1 MLRRARGRC
10 AGVRRGR
17 GRGGSRAASRR
28 GPTTPTRPGKKPH
41 KRSAGSYAV
50 TAAVAVFVLA
60 FLSPFV
66 IILLNSFKTSADY
79 RTNGSLSLP
88 TQWNWEIIG
97 DVWERVDFSQKLLNS
112 IQISLGVV
120 LIAVLF
126 ALFNAYAIG
135 IGRVRWRTAFLVFF
149 LGANVLPQEGLVYP
163 IYYLFKEMGLYDGK
177 LGYTILV
184 GITYS
189 AFGTYLLSSV
199 FSSFPRELIE
209 AASMDGAGRWTIL
222 WRIVLPMSWPTL
234 SVMCVFFF
242 VWSWNEFLYPLVLL
256 ISNDNQ
262 TVPLGLSV
270 MQGQYTSDP
279 TAMSAAALLGI
290 IPMVVFFLIFQRSLT
305 RGLTAGAV
313 HGGGFDEFAG
323 EAAEDGGEQVGPEGA
338 VRDADEDGVA
348 EFAVV
353 EAHLLEQVVDG
364 VHQAFLWQD
373 VGAEEEDEE
382 GGA

>member
-1 MLRRARGRC
+1 MTMITYANDDTSSRPDVRKASPAGHAAPKQRR
-10 AGVRRGR
+10 
-17 GRGGSRAASRR
+17 
-28 GPTTPTRPGKKPH
+28 KKR
-41 KRSAGSYAV
+41 KTSGRSAGSYAV
-50 TAAVAVFVLA
+50 IAAVTVFVLA
-60 FLSPFV
+60 FLAPFG
-66 IILLNSFKTSADY
+66 IILVNSFKTSADY
-79 RTNGSLSLP
+79 RSNGSLSWP
-88 TQWNWEIIG
+88 EQWNWGVIG
-97 DVWERVDFSQKLLNS
+97 EVWERVDFSQKLVNS

-120 LIAVLF
+120 VIAVVL

-149 LGANVLPQEGLVYP
+149 LGVNVLPQEGLVYP
-163 IYYLFKEMGLYDGK
+163 IYYLFKELGLYDGK

-209 AASMDGAGRWTIL
+209 AASMDGASRWTIL

-256 ISNDNQ
+256 ISNNKQ

-279 TAMSAAALLGI
+279 TALSAAALLGV
-290 IPMVVFFLIFQRSLT
+290 IPMIVFFLIFQRTLT

-313 HGGGFDEFAG
+313 K
-323 EAAEDGGEQVGPEGA
+323 
-338 VRDADEDGVA
+338 
-348 EFAVV
+348 
-353 EAHLLEQVVDG
+353 
-364 VHQAFLWQD
+364 
-373 VGAEEEDEE
+373 
-382 GGA
+382 

>member
-1 MLRRARGRC
+1 MTTDT
-10 AGVRRGR
+10 
-17 GRGGSRAASRR
+17 
-28 GPTTPTRPGKKPH
+28 TTPSAPPVQKTETPGRTSTRRDRKQRTLGK
-41 KRSAGSYAV
+41 RGAGSYAV
-50 TAAVAVFVLA
+50 VAAVTVFVLA
-60 FLSPFV
+60 FLAPFG
-66 IILLNSFKTSADY
+66 IILINSFKTSADY
-79 RTNGSLSLP
+79 RANGSLSWP
-88 TQWNWEIIG
+88 EQWNWDIVA
-97 DVWERVDFSQKLLNS
+97 DVWERVDFTQKLINS

-120 LIAVLF
+120 VIAVAL

-135 IGRVRWRTAFLVFF
+135 IGRIRWRTAFLVFF
-149 LGANVLPQEGLVYP
+149 LGVNVLPQEGLVYP

-209 AASMDGAGRWTIL
+209 AASLDGAGRWTIL
-222 WRIVLPMSWPTL
+222 WRIILPMSWPTL

-256 ISNDNQ
+256 ISNDQQ

-279 TAMSAAALLGI
+279 IAMSAAALLGV
-290 IPMVVFFLIFQRSLT
+290 IPMIVFFLVFQRSLT

-313 HGGGFDEFAG
+313 K
-323 EAAEDGGEQVGPEGA
+323 
-338 VRDADEDGVA
+338 
-348 EFAVV
+348 
-353 EAHLLEQVVDG
+353 
-364 VHQAFLWQD
+364 
-373 VGAEEEDEE
+373 
-382 GGA
+382 

>member
-1 MLRRARGRC
+1 MTTDT
-10 AGVRRGR
+10 
-17 GRGGSRAASRR
+17 
-28 GPTTPTRPGKKPH
+28 TTPVTSRPKKTDTPGPAAPTGRRKNTAPR

-50 TAAVAVFVLA
+50 LAAVTVFVLA
-60 FLSPFV
+60 FLAPFA

-79 RTNGSLSLP
+79 RTNGSLSWP
-88 TQWNWEIIG
+88 EHWNWDIIG
-97 DVWERVDFSQKLLNS
+97 DVWERVDFTQKLVNS
-112 IQISLGVV
+112 VQISLGVV
-120 LIAVLF
+120 LIAVVL

-149 LGANVLPQEGLVYP
+149 LGVNVLPQEGLVYP

-199 FSSFPRELIE
+199 FSSFPRELVE
-209 AASMDGAGRWTIL
+209 AASLDGAGRWTIL
-222 WRIVLPMSWPTL
+222 WRIILPMSWPTL

-279 TAMSAAALLGI
+279 TALSAAALLGV
-290 IPMVVFFLIFQRSLT
+290 IPMVVFFLIFQRTLT
-305 RGLTAGAV
+305 RGVTAGAV
-313 HGGGFDEFAG
+313 K
-323 EAAEDGGEQVGPEGA
+323 
-338 VRDADEDGVA
+338 
-348 EFAVV
+348 
-353 EAHLLEQVVDG
+353 
-364 VHQAFLWQD
+364 
-373 VGAEEEDEE
+373 
-382 GGA
+382 

>member
-1 MLRRARGRC
+1 MTTDT
-10 AGVRRGR
+10 
-17 GRGGSRAASRR
+17 
-28 GPTTPTRPGKKPH
+28 TTPSAPPVQKTETLASTRQDRKKGTPGK
-41 KRSAGSYAV
+41 RGAGSYAV
-50 TAAVAVFVLA
+50 VAAVTVFVLA
-60 FLSPFV
+60 FLAPFA

-79 RTNGSLSLP
+79 RTNGSLSWP
-88 TQWNWEIIG
+88 EHWNWDIVA
-97 DVWERVDFSQKLLNS
+97 DVWERVDFTQKLVNS

-120 LIAVLF
+120 LIAVVL

-135 IGRVRWRTAFLVFF
+135 IGRIRWRTVFLVFF
-149 LGANVLPQEGLVYP
+149 LGVNVLPQEGLVYP

-209 AASMDGAGRWTIL
+209 AASLDGAGRWTIL
-222 WRIVLPMSWPTL
+222 WRIILPMSWPTL

-279 TAMSAAALLGI
+279 TAMSAAALLGV

-305 RGLTAGAV
+305 RGVTAGAV
-313 HGGGFDEFAG
+313 K
-323 EAAEDGGEQVGPEGA
+323 
-338 VRDADEDGVA
+338 
-348 EFAVV
+348 
-353 EAHLLEQVVDG
+353 
-364 VHQAFLWQD
+364 
-373 VGAEEEDEE
+373 
-382 GGA
+382 

>member
-1 MLRRARGRC
+1 MTTEPATLPGPSKQAPRGHAAPKPRKKYS
-10 AGVRRGR
+10 VR
-17 GRGGSRAASRR
+17 
-28 GPTTPTRPGKKPH
+28 KKG
-41 KRSAGSYAV
+41 AGSYAV
-50 TAAVAVFVLA
+50 LAAVAVFVLT
-60 FLSPFV
+60 FLSPFA
-66 IILLNSFKTSADY
+66 IILLNSFKTGADY
-79 RTNGSLSLP
+79 RANGSLSLP
-88 TQWNWEIIG
+88 EKWNWAIIG
-97 DVWERVDFSQKLLNS
+97 DVWERVGFTQKLLNS
-112 IQISLGVV
+112 VQISLGVV
-120 LIAVLF
+120 LIAVVL

-149 LGANVLPQEGLVYP
+149 LGLNVLPQEGLVYP
-163 IYYLFKEMGLYDGK
+163 IYYLFKEMDLYDGK

-199 FSSFPRELIE
+199 FAGFPKELIE
-209 AASMDGAGRWTIL
+209 AASLDGAGRWTIL

-270 MQGQYTSDP
+270 LQGQYTSDP
-279 TAMSAAALLGI
+279 TSLSAAALLGV

-313 HGGGFDEFAG
+313 K
-323 EAAEDGGEQVGPEGA
+323 
-338 VRDADEDGVA
+338 
-348 EFAVV
+348 
-353 EAHLLEQVVDG
+353 
-364 VHQAFLWQD
+364 
-373 VGAEEEDEE
+373 
-382 GGA
+382 

>member
-1 MLRRARGRC
+1 MTTDTTTPALPRTPTPAPPGHAVPRPKTRKATGN
-10 AGVRRGR
+10 
-17 GRGGSRAASRR
+17 RR
-28 GPTTPTRPGKKPH
+28 GP
-41 KRSAGSYAV
+41 GSYAV
-50 TAAVAVFVLA
+50 VAAVTVFVLA
-60 FLSPFV
+60 FLAPFA

-79 RTNGSLSLP
+79 RTNGPLSWP
-88 TQWNWEIIG
+88 EQWNWAVIS
-97 DVWERVDFSQKLLNS
+97 DVWERVGFTQKLLNS
-112 IQISLGVV
+112 VQISLGVV

-149 LGANVLPQEGLVYP
+149 LGVNVLPQEGLVYP

-177 LGYTILV
+177 LGYTVLV

-199 FSSFPRELIE
+199 FSGFPRELIE

-279 TAMSAAALLGI
+279 TAMSAAALLGV
-290 IPMVVFFLIFQRSLT
+290 IPMIVFFLVFQRSLT
-305 RGLTAGAV
+305 RGVTAGAV
-313 HGGGFDEFAG
+313 K
-323 EAAEDGGEQVGPEGA
+323 
-338 VRDADEDGVA
+338 
-348 EFAVV
+348 
-353 EAHLLEQVVDG
+353 
-364 VHQAFLWQD
+364 
-373 VGAEEEDEE
+373 
-382 GGA
+382 

>member
-1 MLRRARGRC
+1 MTTDTTTP
-10 AGVRRGR
+10 VT
-17 GRGGSRAASRR
+17 SRTKKAHTS
-28 GPTTPTRPGKKPH
+28 GPTPATRRRRNKAPR

-50 TAAVAVFVLA
+50 FAAVTVFVLA
-60 FLSPFV
+60 FLAPFA

-79 RTNGSLSLP
+79 RANGSLSWP
-88 TQWNWEIIG
+88 EHWNWDIIG
-97 DVWERVDFSQKLLNS
+97 DVWERVDFTQKLVNS

-120 LIAVLF
+120 LIAVVL

-149 LGANVLPQEGLVYP
+149 LGVNVLPQEGLVYP

-209 AASMDGAGRWTIL
+209 AASLDGAGRLTIL
-222 WRIVLPMSWPTL
+222 WRIILPMSWPTL

-279 TAMSAAALLGI
+279 TALSAAALLGV
-290 IPMVVFFLIFQRSLT
+290 IPMVVFFLLFQRTLT
-305 RGLTAGAV
+305 RGVTAGAV
-313 HGGGFDEFAG
+313 K
-323 EAAEDGGEQVGPEGA
+323 
-338 VRDADEDGVA
+338 
-348 EFAVV
+348 
-353 EAHLLEQVVDG
+353 
-364 VHQAFLWQD
+364 
-373 VGAEEEDEE
+373 
-382 GGA
+382 

>member
-1 MLRRARGRC
+1 MTTHTAPTAPPSHRRKAAKAKATGK
-10 AGVRRGR
+10 RR
-17 GRGGSRAASRR
+17 
-28 GPTTPTRPGKKPH
+28 TP
-41 KRSAGSYAV
+41 GSYAV
-50 TAAVAVFVLA
+50 LAAVAIFVLA
-60 FLSPFV
+60 FLAPFIV
-66 IILLNSFKTSADY
+66 ILLNSFKTSADF
-79 RTNGSLSLP
+79 RSNGSLSLP
-88 TQWNWEIIG
+88 AQWNWSIIAE
-97 DVWERVDFSQKLLNS
+97 VWERVGFTQKLFNS

-120 LIAVLF
+120 LIAVLL

-135 IGRVRWRTAFLVFF
+135 IGRIRWRTPLLIFF
-149 LGANVLPQEGLVYP
+149 LGVNVLPQEGLVYP

-199 FSSFPRELIE
+199 FASFPRELIE

-290 IPMVVFFLIFQRSLT
+290 VPMVIFFLIFQRSLT
-305 RGLTAGAV
+305 RGMTAGAV
-313 HGGGFDEFAG
+313 K
-323 EAAEDGGEQVGPEGA
+323 
-338 VRDADEDGVA
+338 
-348 EFAVV
+348 
-353 EAHLLEQVVDG
+353 
-364 VHQAFLWQD
+364 
-373 VGAEEEDEE
+373 
-382 GGA
+382 

>member
-1 MLRRARGRC
+1 MTTDTTTPVTSRPEKTHTPGPSAPTRRRKNRAPG
-10 AGVRRGR
+10 RRG
-17 GRGGSRAASRR
+17 
-28 GPTTPTRPGKKPH
+28 
-41 KRSAGSYAV
+41 AGSYAV
-50 TAAVAVFVLA
+50 VAAVTVFVLA
-60 FLSPFV
+60 FLAPFA

-79 RTNGSLSLP
+79 RTNGSLSWP
-88 TQWNWEIIG
+88 ERWNWDIIG
-97 DVWERVDFSQKLLNS
+97 DVWERVDFTQKLINS

-120 LIAVLF
+120 LIAVVL

-149 LGANVLPQEGLVYP
+149 LGVNVLPQEGLVYP
-163 IYYLFKEMGLYDGK
+163 IYYLFKETGLYDGK

-209 AASMDGAGRWTIL
+209 AASLDGAGRWTIL
-222 WRIVLPMSWPTL
+222 WRIILPMSWPTL

-279 TAMSAAALLGI
+279 TAMSAAALLGV

-305 RGLTAGAV
+305 RGVTAGAV
-313 HGGGFDEFAG
+313 K
-323 EAAEDGGEQVGPEGA
+323 
-338 VRDADEDGVA
+338 
-348 EFAVV
+348 
-353 EAHLLEQVVDG
+353 
-364 VHQAFLWQD
+364 
-373 VGAEEEDEE
+373 
-382 GGA
+382 

>member
-1 MLRRARGRC
+1 MTMTTEPTTQPRPSKQAPRAHAAPKPRKKNPAR
-10 AGVRRGR
+10 RRG
-17 GRGGSRAASRR
+17 
-28 GPTTPTRPGKKPH
+28 
-41 KRSAGSYAV
+41 AGSYAV
-50 TAAVAVFVLA
+50 IAAVAIFVLA
-60 FLSPFV
+60 FLSPFA
-66 IILLNSFKTSADY
+66 IILLNSFKTGADY
-79 RTNGSLSLP
+79 RANGSLSLP
-88 TQWNWEIIG
+88 EEWNWAVIG
-97 DVWERVDFSQKLLNS
+97 DVWERVEFTQKLINS

-120 LIAVLF
+120 LIAVVL

-149 LGANVLPQEGLVYP
+149 LGINVLPQEGLVYP

-199 FSSFPRELIE
+199 FASFPKELIE
-209 AASMDGAGRWTIL
+209 AASLDGAGRWTIL

-270 MQGQYTSDP
+270 LQGQYSSDP
-279 TAMSAAALLGI
+279 TSLSAAALLGV
-290 IPMVVFFLIFQRSLT
+290 IPMIVFFLVFQRSLT

-313 HGGGFDEFAG
+313 K
-323 EAAEDGGEQVGPEGA
+323 
-338 VRDADEDGVA
+338 
-348 EFAVV
+348 
-353 EAHLLEQVVDG
+353 
-364 VHQAFLWQD
+364 
-373 VGAEEEDEE
+373 
-382 GGA
+382 

>member
-1 MLRRARGRC
+1 MTMTMTTD
-10 AGVRRGR
+10 
-17 GRGGSRAASRR
+17 
-28 GPTTPTRPGKKPH
+28 PTTPTLPRTPTPGPRGRGARRKTRKATGNRRTP
-41 KRSAGSYAV
+41 GSYAV
-50 TAAVAVFVLA
+50 LAAVAVFVLA
-60 FLSPFV
+60 FLAPFAV
-66 IILLNSFKTSADY
+66 ILLNSFKTSADF
-79 RTNGSLSLP
+79 RAHGSLSWP
-88 TQWNWEIIG
+88 AEWNWSIIA
-97 DVWERVDFSQKLLNS
+97 DVWERVGFTQKLINS
-112 IQISLGVV
+112 VQISLGVV

-149 LGANVLPQEGLVYP
+149 LGVNVLPQEGLVYP

-279 TAMSAAALLGI
+279 TAMSAAALLGVV
-290 IPMVVFFLIFQRSLT
+290 PMIVFFLVFQRSLT
-305 RGLTAGAV
+305 RGMTAGAV
-313 HGGGFDEFAG
+313 K
-323 EAAEDGGEQVGPEGA
+323 
-338 VRDADEDGVA
+338 
-348 EFAVV
+348 
-353 EAHLLEQVVDG
+353 
-364 VHQAFLWQD
+364 
-373 VGAEEEDEE
+373 
-382 GGA
+382 

>member
-1 MLRRARGRC
+1 MTMTTHT
-10 AGVRRGR
+10 
-17 GRGGSRAASRR
+17 
-28 GPTTPTRPGKKPH
+28 TTPSAPPVQKTPPPGRTSTRRDRKKETPGK
-41 KRSAGSYAV
+41 RGAGPYAV
-50 TAAVAVFVLA
+50 VAAVTVFVLA
-60 FLSPFV
+60 FLAPFA

-79 RTNGSLSLP
+79 RANGSLSWP
-88 TQWNWEIIG
+88 EHWNWDIVA
-97 DVWERVDFSQKLLNS
+97 DVWERVDFTQKLVNS

-120 LIAVLF
+120 LIAVVL

-135 IGRVRWRTAFLVFF
+135 IGRIRWRTAFLVFF
-149 LGANVLPQEGLVYP
+149 LGVNVLPQEGLVYP

-209 AASMDGAGRWTIL
+209 AASLDGAGRWTIL
-222 WRIVLPMSWPTL
+222 WRIILPMSWPTL

-279 TAMSAAALLGI
+279 TALSAAALLGV
-290 IPMVVFFLIFQRSLT
+290 IPMVVFFLIFQRTLT
-305 RGLTAGAV
+305 RGVTAGAV
-313 HGGGFDEFAG
+313 K
-323 EAAEDGGEQVGPEGA
+323 
-338 VRDADEDGVA
+338 
-348 EFAVV
+348 
-353 EAHLLEQVVDG
+353 
-364 VHQAFLWQD
+364 
-373 VGAEEEDEE
+373 
-382 GGA
+382 

>member
-1 MLRRARGRC
+1 MTTTTDTTTPALPRTPAPVPPGHGAPRHRMRKATG
-10 AGVRRGR
+10 
-17 GRGGSRAASRR
+17 SRR
-28 GPTTPTRPGKKPH
+28 GP
-41 KRSAGSYAV
+41 GSYAV
-50 TAAVAVFVLA
+50 VAAVTVFVLA
-60 FLSPFV
+60 FLAPFA

-79 RTNGSLSLP
+79 RTNGSLSWP
-88 TQWNWEIIG
+88 EQWNWAVIS
-97 DVWERVDFSQKLLNS
+97 DVWERVGFTQKLFNS
-112 IQISLGVV
+112 VQISLGVV

-149 LGANVLPQEGLVYP
+149 LGINVLPQEGLVYP

-177 LGYTILV
+177 LGYTVLV

-199 FSSFPRELIE
+199 FASFPRELIE

-279 TAMSAAALLGI
+279 TAMSAAALLGV
-290 IPMVVFFLIFQRSLT
+290 IPMIVFFLVFQRSLT
-305 RGLTAGAV
+305 RGVTAGAV
-313 HGGGFDEFAG
+313 K
-323 EAAEDGGEQVGPEGA
+323 
-338 VRDADEDGVA
+338 
-348 EFAVV
+348 
-353 EAHLLEQVVDG
+353 
-364 VHQAFLWQD
+364 
-373 VGAEEEDEE
+373 
-382 GGA
+382 

>member
-1 MLRRARGRC
+1 MITHATTDSTGTPDVRKAAPAGHAAPKQRRKKRNP
-10 AGVRRGR
+10 
-17 GRGGSRAASRR
+17 GG
-28 GPTTPTRPGKKPH
+28 
-41 KRSAGSYAV
+41 RSAGSYAV
-50 TAAVAVFVLA
+50 IAAVTVFVLA
-60 FLSPFV
+60 FLAPFG
-66 IILLNSFKTSADY
+66 IILVNSFKTSADY
-79 RTNGSLSLP
+79 RSNGSLSWP
-88 TQWNWEIIG
+88 EQWNWSIIS
-97 DVWERVDFSQKLLNS
+97 DVWERVDFTQKLVNS

-120 LIAVLF
+120 AIAVVL

-149 LGANVLPQEGLVYP
+149 LGVNVLPQEGLVYP
-163 IYYLFKEMGLYDGK
+163 IYYLFKEAGLYDGK
-177 LGYTILV
+177 LGYTLLV

-256 ISNDNQ
+256 ISNDQQ

-279 TAMSAAALLGI
+279 TSLSAAALLGV
-290 IPMVVFFLIFQRSLT
+290 IPMIAFFLIFQRTLT

-313 HGGGFDEFAG
+313 K
-323 EAAEDGGEQVGPEGA
+323 
-338 VRDADEDGVA
+338 
-348 EFAVV
+348 
-353 EAHLLEQVVDG
+353 
-364 VHQAFLWQD
+364 
-373 VGAEEEDEE
+373 
-382 GGA
+382 

>member
-1 MLRRARGRC
+1 MTTDTTTP
-10 AGVRRGR
+10 VT
-17 GRGGSRAASRR
+17 SRAKKTDIPGPAAPGRR
-28 GPTTPTRPGKKPH
+28 RKNEAPR

-50 TAAVAVFVLA
+50 LAAVTVFVLA
-60 FLSPFV
+60 FLAPFA

-79 RTNGSLSLP
+79 RANGSLSWP
-88 TQWNWEIIG
+88 ERWNWDIIG
-97 DVWERVDFSQKLLNS
+97 DVWERVDFTQKLVNS

-120 LIAVLF
+120 LIAVVL

-149 LGANVLPQEGLVYP
+149 LGVNVLPQEGLVYP
-163 IYYLFKEMGLYDGK
+163 VYYLFKEMGLYDGK

-209 AASMDGAGRWTIL
+209 AASLDGAGRWTIL
-222 WRIVLPMSWPTL
+222 WRIILPMSWPTL

-279 TAMSAAALLGI
+279 TAMSAAALLGV

-305 RGLTAGAV
+305 RGVTAGAV
-313 HGGGFDEFAG
+313 K
-323 EAAEDGGEQVGPEGA
+323 
-338 VRDADEDGVA
+338 
-348 EFAVV
+348 
-353 EAHLLEQVVDG
+353 
-364 VHQAFLWQD
+364 
-373 VGAEEEDEE
+373 
-382 GGA
+382 

>member
-1 MLRRARGRC
+1 MTTDT
-10 AGVRRGR
+10 
-17 GRGGSRAASRR
+17 
-28 GPTTPTRPGKKPH
+28 TTPVTSRPEKTHTPGPSAPTRRRKNRAPGK
-41 KRSAGSYAV
+41 RGAGSYAV
-50 TAAVAVFVLA
+50 VAAVTVFVLA
-60 FLSPFV
+60 FLAPFA

-79 RTNGSLSLP
+79 RTNGSLSWP
-88 TQWNWEIIG
+88 ERWNWDIIG
-97 DVWERVDFSQKLLNS
+97 DVWERVDFTQKLINS

-120 LIAVLF
+120 LIAVVL

-149 LGANVLPQEGLVYP
+149 LGVNVLPQEGLVYP
-163 IYYLFKEMGLYDGK
+163 IYYLFKETGLYDGK

-209 AASMDGAGRWTIL
+209 AASLDGAGRWTIL
-222 WRIVLPMSWPTL
+222 WRIILPMSWPTL

-279 TAMSAAALLGI
+279 TAMSAAALLGV

-305 RGLTAGAV
+305 RGVTAGAV
-313 HGGGFDEFAG
+313 K
-323 EAAEDGGEQVGPEGA
+323 
-338 VRDADEDGVA
+338 
-348 EFAVV
+348 
-353 EAHLLEQVVDG
+353 
-364 VHQAFLWQD
+364 
-373 VGAEEEDEE
+373 
-382 GGA
+382 

>member
-1 MLRRARGRC
+1 MTM
-10 AGVRRGR
+10 
-17 GRGGSRAASRR
+17 
-28 GPTTPTRPGKKPH
+28 TTPTTHPAETTPDTRKTAPPGHATPKVRRKKAH
-41 KRSAGSYAV
+41 DGRSPGSYAV
-50 TAAVAVFVLA
+50 LAAVAVFVLA
-60 FLSPFV
+60 FLAPFA

-79 RTNGSLSLP
+79 RANGSLSWP
-88 TQWNWEIIG
+88 EQWNWQIIA
-97 DVWERVDFSQKLLNS
+97 DVWERVGFDQKLINS

-120 LIAVLF
+120 LIAVVL
-126 ALFNAYAIG
+126 ALFNAYALG

-149 LGANVLPQEGLVYP
+149 LGVNVLPQEGLVYP
-163 IYYLFKEMGLYDGK
+163 IYYLFKELGLYDGK

-199 FSSFPRELIE
+199 YSSFPRELIE
-209 AASMDGAGRWTIL
+209 AASLDGAGRWTIL

-279 TAMSAAALLGI
+279 TAMSAAALLGV
-290 IPMVVFFLIFQRSLT
+290 IPMIVFFLIFQRSLT

-313 HGGGFDEFAG
+313 K
-323 EAAEDGGEQVGPEGA
+323 
-338 VRDADEDGVA
+338 
-348 EFAVV
+348 
-353 EAHLLEQVVDG
+353 
-364 VHQAFLWQD
+364 
-373 VGAEEEDEE
+373 
-382 GGA
+382 

>member
-1 MLRRARGRC
+1 MTTDTTTP
-10 AGVRRGR
+10 VT
-17 GRGGSRAASRR
+17 SRAEKTKTPGSAAPRHQRKSR
-28 GPTTPTRPGKKPH
+28 GPGR
-41 KRSAGSYAV
+41 RSAGSYAV
-50 TAAVAVFVLA
+50 VAAVTVFVLA
-60 FLSPFV
+60 FLAPFA

-79 RTNGSLSLP
+79 RTNGSLSWP
-88 TQWNWEIIG
+88 ERWNWDIIG
-97 DVWERVDFSQKLLNS
+97 DVWERVDFTQKLVNS

-120 LIAVLF
+120 LIAVVL

-149 LGANVLPQEGLVYP
+149 LGVNVLPQEGLVYP

-209 AASMDGAGRWTIL
+209 AASLDGAGRWTIL
-222 WRIVLPMSWPTL
+222 WRIILPMSWPTL

-279 TAMSAAALLGI
+279 TALSAAALLGV
-290 IPMVVFFLIFQRSLT
+290 IPMIVFFLIFQRTLT
-305 RGLTAGAV
+305 RGVTAGAV
-313 HGGGFDEFAG
+313 K
-323 EAAEDGGEQVGPEGA
+323 
-338 VRDADEDGVA
+338 
-348 EFAVV
+348 
-353 EAHLLEQVVDG
+353 
-364 VHQAFLWQD
+364 
-373 VGAEEEDEE
+373 
-382 GGA
+382 